1 MADLIQCMRC
11 KQWFINKHGLLQH
24 KNFCDQ
30 KHANLRVDA
39 NHIESEYQPL
49 KSCYDND
56 EHLLPLNL
64 YDDIDESSSDDSEV
78 SDGERSLSDDEDNI
92 NMQVNMQEDNSGDYL
107 PLLRVL

>member
-1 MADLIQCMRC
+1 MRWCDL
-11 KQWFINKHGLLQH
+11 KY
-24 KNFCDQ
+24 
-30 KHANLRVDA
+30 ASLRDDA

-56 EHLLPLNL
+56 EHLLPFNL

-92 NMQVNMQEDNSGDYL
+92 NMQEDYPGDYHE
-107 PLLRVL
+107 VLDQNDTAQR